1 MLKISAVLSLLL
13 LLVLGGCAARERA
26 ESPEII
32 SQPAPGEAETGTAEA
47 RRTEP
52 TTAPEAGIEAKAPQV
67 RFTAEQDTVPAGT
80 QIIWRLNNRI
90 GSEIN
95 KSGDQ
100 FTGTIDQDLVG
111 EKGKLVAPK
120 GSLVRGTLIEVI
132 PSGRVRGRA
141 EMTLVLNEIIVG
153 DRTYPIT
160 SNRLII
166 RAEPSIKEDIGT
178 IGIGT
183 GAGTIIGLIL
193 GGGSG
198 AAKGAAVGAAAGTAV
213 VFTTKGNKLE
223 FDPEQKFAHT
233 IQEPVLM
240 QVVEVEEGATR

>member
-1 MLKISAVLSLLL
+1 MIKISAVLSVLL

-32 SQPAPGEAETGTAEA
+32 TQPAPGAEPGTAES
-47 RRTEP
+47 RRAEP
-52 TTAPEAGIEAKAPQV
+52 AAEPEAGIEAEAPEV
-67 RFTAEQDTVPAGT
+67 ELTAEQDTVPAGT
-80 QIIWRLNNRI
+80 QVIWRLNNRI

-95 KSGDQ
+95 ESGDR
-100 FTGTIDQDLVG
+100 FTGTLDQDLSG
-111 EKGKLVAPK
+111 EDGQLVAPR
-120 GSLVRGTLIEVI
+120 GSLVRGTLIEVV

-141 EMTLVLNEIIVG
+141 EMTMALNEIIVG

-198 AAKGAAVGAAAGTAV
+198 AAKGAAIGAATGTAV

-233 IQEPVLM
+233 IQEPVVM
-240 QVVEVEEGATR
+240 QVVEVEAGTTR